1 MDGWR
6 YFKIEWGKIFN
17 SCFVSLALLWW
28 LETFITVSQSNPRKK
43 QFLCCRKGELVG
55 PIWKII
61 EDVDW
66 SLDGFCSSCKITRFL
81 ERPGPQV
88 QLLAE
93 KQRAEHA
100 VAQVE
105 ALKNEVGKPT
115 NFTGKNQRDHE
126 IPQVFPWK
134 HLGWRNQT
142 TFPYISYDFLDW
154 TWSLGR
160 HQGPRFLRPFTQSWS
175 SLRHTQP
182 RRRRRV
188 MPASRSRKRRRFR
201 CLWAYHPTAGCDG
214 DMVTPKKG
222 MPTPLPPS
230 AKEKTVPGCCFF
242 GGEEGAIVM
251 KCISPNGLTGLAVGF
266 LTIWKQGVHVS
277 AFAAL
282 WLILMGMYTEKWNAD
297 SFHLI
302 SFDVAQLSFAISY
315 EQVDAM
321 MVQNLLRNRAVSSQ
335 NPAETR
341 VWCEFLFSA
350 DKFGVLVYSCC
361 LEREG
366 STVW

>member
-1 MDGWR
+1 MIFWIELEVWVDIKALIFWDHLHNHGHLSGTLSQDGDG
-6 YFKIEWGKIFN
+6 EWCQQVEAGKEGDSGAFGHTIPQQG
-17 SCFVSLALLWW
+17 VMVTWW
-28 LETFITVSQSNPRKK
+28 HRRKECQPLYPPRQKKK
-43 QFLCCRKGELVG
+43 QFLV
-55 PIWKII
+55 I
-61 EDVDW
+61 V
-66 SLDGFCSSCKITRFL
+66 FL
-81 ERPGPQV
+81 
-88 QLLAE
+88 
-93 KQRAEHA
+93 
-100 VAQVE
+100 
-105 ALKNEVGKPT
+105 
-115 NFTGKNQRDHE
+115 
-126 IPQVFPWK
+126 
-134 HLGWRNQT
+134 
-142 TFPYISYDFLDW
+142 
-154 TWSLGR
+154 
-160 HQGPRFLRPFTQSWS
+160 
-175 SLRHTQP
+175 
-182 RRRRRV
+182 
-188 MPASRSRKRRRFR
+188 
-201 CLWAYHPTAGCDG
+201 
-214 DMVTPKKG
+214 
-222 MPTPLPPS
+222 
-230 AKEKTVPGCCFF
+230 

-266 LTIWKQGVHVS
+266 LTTWKQGVHVS